1 MLLSPVFRLL
11 VKFDPQTLR
20 DLGFILAFPTLSGA
34 WLLHV
39 LRHSYETNAGKAVY
53 VYTMKYYSAIKM
65 NEISSLAAMR
75 MDSDMIIRSGASQ
88 AKTKITRYHLQVESK
103 KLVERNLLTK

>member
-1 MLLSPVFRLL
+1 
-11 VKFDPQTLR
+11 
-20 DLGFILAFPTLSGA
+20 
-34 WLLHV
+34 
-39 LRHSYETNAGKAVY
+39 
-53 VYTMKYYSAIKM
+53 M

>member
-1 MLLSPVFRLL
+1 MFRLL

-20 DLGFILAFPTLSGA
+20 DLGFILAFPTLSGT

-75 MDSDMIIRSGASQ
+75 MDLEPLIVSQ
-88 AKTKITRYHLQVESK
+88 AGKDKYRVISPMHACVFRRFSHV
-103 KLVERNLLTK
+103 